1 MCPCLALG
9 LDAVTVQ
16 AYPACGLCGK
26 PIRPAED
33 LIFMNIA
40 RIVMLTQRV
49 VEAAPGQ
56 TALPCH
62 TACAAEEDPTVP
74 SPWDDEE

>member
-1 MCPCLALG
+1 
-9 LDAVTVQ
+9 
-16 AYPACGLCGK
+16 
-26 PIRPAED
+26 
-33 LIFMNIA
+33 MNIA
-40 RIVMLTQRV
+40 RIVMLTLRV

-74 SPWDDEE
+74 FTLG